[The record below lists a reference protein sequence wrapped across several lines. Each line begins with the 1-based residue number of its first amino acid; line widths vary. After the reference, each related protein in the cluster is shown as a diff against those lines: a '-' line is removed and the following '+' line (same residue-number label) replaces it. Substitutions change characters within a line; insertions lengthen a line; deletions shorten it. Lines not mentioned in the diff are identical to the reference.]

1 MQDAHTAKDY
11 SPFTPGIPVPLDF
24 FVGRE
29 AEVRLLVEKAG
40 AAASGRFERTFVL
53 GDRGIGKSSLCSYAA
68 RAAEL
73 EHNILPVHVFLGGVT
88 GLEEMARRVFERLV
102 KDSVGKP
109 WHEKVKG
116 FLGDHVKQ
124 VGLFGITVEFDATL
138 DQLSR
143 LVNDFAP
150 ALRNLLKTLGDTR
163 TGLMLILDDLNGLAG
178 SSRFAEWLKSLVDE
192 VATGRDPLPLSL
204 VLVGLPERRNQ
215 LVQSQPSL
223 ARVFDLVEI
232 KPLSEQEAETFF
244 RQSFASVGMA
254 ILQEAVQPLWRFSGG
269 YPPFAHEI
277 GDATFKADTDR
288 VVTRRD
294 AFSGISN
301 AVDIIG
307 GKYIQPQIYE
317 AIRSQHYR
325 SILSKLALG
334 DVVIRRKE
342 YIHRLSSDETK
353 VFDNFLRKMREL
365 GVLRQVRDL
374 GPGVYMFS
382 SLLYSTY
389 FWLEAQRGVSDIPEV
404 L

>member
-73 EHNILPVHVFLGGVT
+73 EHNVLPVHVFLGGVT
-88 GLEEMARRVFERLV
+88 DLEEMARRVFERLV

-150 ALRNLLKTLGDTR
+150 ALRNLLKTLGYTR

-232 KPLSEQEAETFF
+232 KPLSEPETETFF
-244 RQSFASVGMA
+244 RQSFASVGIA
-254 ILQEAVQPLWRFSGG
+254 LLQEAVEPLWLYSGG

-277 GDATFKADTDR
+277 GDAVFKADTDR
-288 VVTRRD
+288 VVGFHD
-294 AFSGISN
+294 AWQGIFN
-301 AVDIIG
+301 AADVIG
-307 GKYIQPQIYE
+307 SKYIQPQVYE
-317 AIRSQHYR
+317 ALRSPRYR
-325 SILSKLALG
+325 SILKKLPIG
-334 DVVIRRKE
+334 KSVIPRRE
-342 YIHRLSSDETK
+342 YIETLSEDEKK
-353 VFDNFLRKMREL
+353 VFDNFLRKMRQL
-365 GVLRQVRDL
+365 GVLRQAPGL
-374 GPGVYMFS
+374 GPGAYEFS
-382 SLLYSTY
+382 SLLYMTF
-389 FWLEAQRGVSDIPEV
+389 FWLEAKRAQQ
-404 L
+404 